1 MFAVLGILIVSLAY
15 QVRKNRNCHLQK
27 LDMGQAGVAVSDS
40 FWEISESF
48 STRRTGFDVAQ

>member
-1 MFAVLGILIVSLAY
+1 MCSKLIEIANPDLITF
-15 QVRKNRNCHLQK
+15 KLCNCHLQK

-48 STRRTGFDVAQ
+48 STPRTRFDVAQ